1 MFGAHI
7 WSPAYCRAQADTQAK
22 ENANVTPREGQLLA
36 PTGRDPLSSSESMCL
51 PRHFLLVAMQTDVK
65 YLPRPKLPSE
75 VKVDIAC
82 RQSPNLQWNLT
93 WNYHW
98 IFNCFLKYSTQV
110 NISFSTKRK
119 GQYPMGDGELGYEA
133 RNLVHLAVPWHFL
146 KVIQHQVL
154 SFSINSRVCPIF
166 SYQFSLKDVV
176 LLIY

>member
-1 MFGAHI
+1 MI
-7 WSPAYCRAQADTQAK
+7 
-22 ENANVTPREGQLLA
+22 PREGQLLA
-36 PTGRDPLSSSESMCL
+36 PTGRDPLSSSESMRL
-51 PRHFLLVAMQTDVK
+51 HRHFLLVAMQTDVK

-133 RNLVHLAVPWHFL
+133 GNLVHLAVPWHFL
-146 KVIQHQVL
+146 KLIQHQVL
-154 SFSINSRVCPIF
+154 SFSINSSLSNIF
-166 SYQFSLKDVV
+166 FSNISFLWKM
-176 LLIY
+176 

>member
-65 YLPRPKLPSE
+65 YLSWPKLPSE

-110 NISFSTKRK
+110 NISFSFNKKKRTISNGRWRTRLWSK
-119 GQYPMGDGELGYEA
+119 
-133 RNLVHLAVPWHFL
+133 
-146 KVIQHQVL
+146 KSS
-154 SFSINSRVCPIF
+154 SFSCALAFFEGYPAPST
-166 SYQFSLKDVV
+166 
-176 LLIY
+176 